1 VISVSR
7 NSAELELGLRWHRDD
22 EKFDLSIHYDEP
34 GGASDF
40 RELGTDPLSIDV
52 DSLLVKSG
60 NLADYGSLL
69 TDQVLRPDSDG
80 LKMYRQARAVADNG
94 ELPLHLRL
102 LLDPKAPP
110 KYHALR
116 WELLRD
122 PDDGNPIATRNN
134 ISFSRYLSTSDW
146 RIISPPR
153 KHDLRALVVVS
164 NPDLS
169 NVNPGGRNLAPID
182 PNEEIDR
189 AQQALADIQVATLP
203 DKHNRATLAAI
214 REVLA
219 SDQSQHGIDVLY
231 IVCHGAFL
239 EDESVLYLEKA
250 DGTYDGVEGSRITE
264 MIAGLSHRP
273 TLAVICACRSAGGDD
288 AASDEVALK
297 ALGPLLAKAGI
308 PAVLAMQ
315 GDFTMESAARF
326 LPAFFGALRRD
337 GLVDS
342 AVAHARGQ
350 IADRPDWWMPV
361 LFSRLRTGRT
371 YYVPEFGDR
380 STVTWQALIDG
391 IQTEMCTPV
400 VGPGV
405 VDRILGSRS
414 EIARRWVERW
424 QAPINPHNRTD
435 LSKVGQY
442 LTVRVAQRHPEV
454 ELLKYLMT
462 ELRDRYKGVLP
473 EEMLKGGNPERA
485 LLEVWRLQHA
495 NDPHDPFRI
504 IAELR
509 APIFITTNWTGLLEE
524 ALRKV
529 GKQPVVRSFDWT
541 TETVGETQHLDEE
554 PSVERPLVYHM
565 FGRLENPETLVLSED
580 DYFAWMKS
588 WIERRNEIRNV
599 GTALTRRS
607 LLFLGYELDDWDFRV
622 LFQGIQCFGGR
633 DQTKK
638 RQHVG
643 VQLSP
648 DSQLMESDAAQEYL
662 ESYFG
667 LATVRIFWG
676 ETREFLR
683 KLQSRLQDEP

>member
-1 VISVSR
+1 MGR
-7 NSAELELGLRWHRDD
+7 KSAELEVGLRWRRDD
-22 EKFDLSIHYDEP
+22 DKFDLSIHYDDP
-34 GGASDF
+34 GDASDF

-52 DSLLVKSG
+52 DSLFVQRG
-60 NLADYGSLL
+60 NLDGYASLL
-69 TDQVLRPDSDG
+69 TDQVLRPDSDV
-80 LKMYRQARAVADNG
+80 LKMYQQARAVADNG
-94 ELPLHLRL
+94 QLPLHLRL

-122 PDDGNPIATRNN
+122 PDDENPIATRNN

-153 KHDLRALVVVS
+153 KHDLRALVVVA

-182 PNEEIDR
+182 PDKEMDR
-189 AQQALADIQVATLP
+189 ARQALADIQVEILP
-203 DKHNRATLAAI
+203 DGHHRATMPAI
-214 REVLA
+214 HEVLA
-219 SDQSQHGIDVLY
+219 SDQSEHGIDVLY

-239 EDESVLYLEKA
+239 EDESVLYLENA
-250 DGTYDGVEGSRITE
+250 DGTYDGVKGSRIAE
-264 MIAGLSHRP
+264 MIGGLSHRP

-326 LPAFFGALRRD
+326 MPAFFGALRRD
-337 GLVDS
+337 GVIDR
-342 AVAHARGQ
+342 AVAHARSQ
-350 IADRPDWWMPV
+350 IADRSDWWMPV

-371 YYVPEFGDR
+371 YDVPEFSDE
-380 STVTWQALIDG
+380 STATWQALIDG
-391 IQTEMCTPV
+391 IETGLFTPV
-400 VGPGV
+400 IGPGV
-405 VDRILGSRS
+405 ADQVLGSRS

-442 LTVRVAQRHPEV
+442 LAVRVAQRHPEV
-454 ELLKYLMT
+454 ELLKYIMT

-485 LLEVWRLQHA
+485 LVEVWKRQNA
-495 NDPHDPFRI
+495 NDPDDPIRI
-504 IAELR
+504 IAGLP
-509 APIFITTNWTGLLEE
+509 APIFITTNWTGMLEQ
-524 ALRKV
+524 ALHDV
-529 GKQPVVRSFDWT
+529 GKRPVLRSFDWT
-541 TETVGETQHLDEE
+541 AETDGAAQNLDEE

-565 FGRLENPETLVLSED
+565 FGRLENPDTLVLSED

-588 WIERRNEIRNV
+588 WIERRNEIPIV

-633 DQTKK
+633 EQTKK

-676 ETREFLR
+676 ETGEFLR